1 MIPIFLAL
9 CTAFSLPTSLRLIKV
24 SGSEW
29 GTIVLEH
36 RITDFIDKIDDILVD
51 GTKILVN
58 TEHGIE
64 TLENG
69 TGKWRILRQLEIM
82 EGDIEGRIV
91 LSQMKHDL
99 ERHHDSRQTLH
110 EAKKELFEELE
121 YIFERT
127 EGLED
132 YLARITSTYGD
143 GVMARFPREISSKE
157 EAADF
162 MREKLID
169 IMTYGTYRNGG
180 SKALLKRSRDF

>member
-1 MIPIFLAL
+1 MIQIFLAL

-36 RITDFIDKIDDILVD
+36 RITDFIDEIADILVD
-51 GTKILVN
+51 GTNILVN
-58 TEHGIE
+58 TDHGMTM

-69 TGKWRILRQLEIM
+69 DFRRILRQLEIM
-82 EGDIEGRIV
+82 EGDIQGQIV
-91 LSQMKHDL
+91 FSQKQHDP
-99 ERHHDSRQTLH
+99 RHSDD
-110 EAKKELFEELE
+110 EADLKESFEELE
-121 YIFERT
+121 YIFETT

-132 YLARITSTYGD
+132 YLTRITSTYGD
-143 GVMARFPREISSKE
+143 GLMTGFPREISSKE